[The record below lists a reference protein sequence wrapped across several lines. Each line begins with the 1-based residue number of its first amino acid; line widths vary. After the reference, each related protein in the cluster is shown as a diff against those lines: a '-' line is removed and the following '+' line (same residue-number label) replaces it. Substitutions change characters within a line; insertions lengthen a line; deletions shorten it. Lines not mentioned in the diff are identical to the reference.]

1 MNNPSDP
8 NASKKKPMNYG
19 QSQALKVLAAH
30 RMGLTATCTDD
41 AIALMMGRP
50 VHPMIAAA
58 IGREAARIHNEL
70 AQDAST
76 VNTANT
82 HVHALMAEYGFA

>member
-1 MNNPSDP
+1 MDTDTT
-8 NASKKKPMNYG
+8 KKKTMNYG
-19 QSQALKVLAAH
+19 QCQAVKVLAAH

-58 IGREAARIHNEL
+58 VEREAARIHNEL